1 MIRPMNKKDISYIVC
16 DEEKIFGKS
25 LGYDMLEGELKNEMA
40 HYFVLEED
48 EQLIGYIGTWLDLNN
63 ASILNFYIKKEYENK
78 GYGSKLLNYS
88 ITYLENLGANLISLE
103 VRESNTKARKL
114 YEKFGFEFSYK
125 RKFYYDNGE
134 DAYVYIKR
142 KV

>member
-1 MIRPMNKKDISYIVC
+1 MNKKDISYIVC

-103 VRESNTKARKL
+103 VRESNTKARML

-134 DAYVYIKR
+134 DAYVYIKEGLIIC
-142 KV
+142 